1 MKKGTVVV
9 LILLALLTLLSLALN
24 GAVIY
29 GLWQA
34 REIALATVADART
47 IVAGVGDETFSY
59 TFEVEKEI
67 PVAASVPFREEITVP
82 VQTTVPIS
90 TTVVVPID
98 LGITSYN
105 LKVPIRTLVPINLEF
120 TVPVSKTID
129 VATTVPLDLDVPIEI
144 PIADT
149 PLVGYMEDLD
159 EDLAKLEEKLIDPL
173 GREK

>member
-1 MKKGTVVV
+1 MKKGYGIILVV
-9 LILLALLTLLSLALN
+9 LTVLTLASLALN

-47 IVAGVGDETFSY
+47 IVAGIGDETFSY

-67 PVAASVPFREEITVP
+67 PVAARVPFREEITVP

-98 LGITSYN
+98 LGITSYD

-159 EDLAKLEEKLIDPL
+159 EDLAKLEEKLANPL
-173 GREK
+173 K